1 LNGEPYPYG
10 AQGKAAV
17 IEANELEAW
26 GDEAVNSANTRI
38 PYHSTMLQTTG
49 AGDIVGET
57 GPYGAQGKAAIIE
70 ANELEAWGD
79 EAVNSANT
87 RIPYH
92 STMVQLQDPRGAE
105 GKAAIVEAN
114 ELEAWGDEAVDS
126 ANGRIP
132 YHSTL
137 TQLDDPRGAEGKAA
151 IVEANEL
158 EAWGDEAVDSANK
171 RIPYHSTLLQT
182 RGAGDII
189 GEKGPYGAQ
198 GKAAII
204 EANELEAWGDEAVD
218 SANGRIPYHSTLLQ
232 TRGAGDIVGEKGV
245 YGAQGKAAIVE
256 ANELEAWG
264 DEAVDSANGRIPYHS
279 TLLQTKDVKGAE
291 GKSAIIEANELEAWG
306 DEAVDSANLIIP
318 YHSTLLQTRGAGDI
332 FGEKGVYGAQGKAA
346 IVEAN
351 ELEAWGDEAVD
362 SANGRIPYHS
372 TLLQQKVEEAKAYGA
387 EGKAAIIEA
396 NELEGWGD
404 EAVDSANQRIPYHST
419 LLMTHGAGDIVGE
432 KGVYGVQGK
441 AAIVEANELE
451 AWGDEAVTS
460 ANTRIPYHSTLVQLN
475 DLDDD
480 SDDGEPEK
488 IELEAANAIPRDY
501 KLVAVK
507 GEEEGDELIKI
518 ETLHG
523 VPLDFKFMQDDSEIE
538 TLEHDDVGVPLN
550 FRFVNVPTEFGNV
563 VKMNTIF

>member
-1 LNGEPYPYG
+1 M
-10 AQGKAAV
+10 V
-17 IEANELEAW
+17 
-26 GDEAVNSANTRI
+26 
-38 PYHSTMLQTTG
+38 QTTG

-79 EAVNSANT
+79 EAVNSANV

-158 EAWGDEAVDSANK
+158 EAWGDEAVDSAN
-171 RIPYHSTLLQT
+171 
-182 RGAGDII
+182 
-189 GEKGPYGAQ
+189 E
-198 GKAAII
+198 
-204 EANELEAWGDEAVD
+204 
-218 SANGRIPYHSTLLQ
+218 RIPYHSTLLQ

-245 YGAQGKAAIVE
+245 YGVQGKAAIVE

-279 TLLQTKDVKGAE
+279 TLIQTRGAGDIVGE
-291 GKSAIIEANELEAWG
+291 TGPYGAQGKAAIIEANELEAWG
-306 DEAVDSANLIIP
+306 DEAVDSANQRIP

-332 FGEKGVYGAQGKAA
+332 VGEKGVYGVQGKAA

-432 KGVYGVQGK
+432 TGPYG
-441 AAIVEANELE
+441 A
-451 AWGDEAVTS
+451 
-460 ANTRIPYHSTLVQLN
+460 
-475 DLDDD
+475 
-480 SDDGEPEK
+480 
-488 IELEAANAIPRDY
+488 
-501 KLVAVK
+501 
-507 GEEEGDELIKI
+507 
-518 ETLHG
+518 
-523 VPLDFKFMQDDSEIE
+523 
-538 TLEHDDVGVPLN
+538 
-550 FRFVNVPTEFGNV
+550 
-563 VKMNTIF
+563 

>member
-158 EAWGDEAVDSANK
+158 EAWGDEAVDSANG

-182 RGAGDII
+182 RGAGDIV

-218 SANGRIPYHSTLLQ
+218 SANGRIPYHSTLLQTRGAGDIVGEKGVYGVQGKAAIVEANELEAWGDEAVDSANQRIPYHSTLLQ

-279 TLLQTKDVKGAE
+279 TLLQTGGPYGAQ
-291 GKSAIIEANELEAWG
+291 GKAAIVEANELEAWG
-306 DEAVDSANLIIP
+306 DEAVDSANQRIP
-318 YHSTLLQTRGAGDI
+318 YHSTLLQTSGP
-332 FGEKGVYGAQGKAA
+332 YGAQGKAA

-372 TLLQQKVEEAKAYGA
+372 TL
-387 EGKAAIIEA
+387 
-396 NELEGWGD
+396 
-404 EAVDSANQRIPYHST
+404 
-419 LLMTHGAGDIVGE
+419 
-432 KGVYGVQGK
+432 
-441 AAIVEANELE
+441 
-451 AWGDEAVTS
+451 
-460 ANTRIPYHSTLVQLN
+460 VQLN
-475 DLDDD
+475 DEDNEAEF
-480 SDDGEPEK
+480 SDDEDPEK
-488 IELEAANAIPRDY
+488 VEMSEDQIVPRNFKFVAI
-501 KLVAVK
+501 K
-507 GEEEGDELIKI
+507 GEEEGDELVKI
-518 ETLHG
+518 EDLQG
-523 VPLDFKFMQDDSEIE
+523 VPLDFKFLQSHEPEMETMEDDA
-538 TLEHDDVGVPLN
+538 VGVPLN
-550 FRFVNVPTEFGNV
+550 FRFVNVPTQYGNV
-563 VKMNTIF
+563 VKMEEI

>member
-1 LNGEPYPYG
+1 MNGEPYPYG

-232 TRGAGDIVGEKGV
+232 T
-245 YGAQGKAAIVE
+245 
-256 ANELEAWG
+256 
-264 DEAVDSANGRIPYHS
+264 
-279 TLLQTKDVKGAE
+279 KDVKGAE

-306 DEAVDSANLIIP
+306 DEAVDSANKRIP

-332 FGEKGVYGAQGKAA
+332 VGEKGVYGAQGKAA

>member
-1 LNGEPYPYG
+1 MNGEPYPYG

-158 EAWGDEAVDSANK
+158 EAWGDEAVDSANG

-264 DEAVDSANGRIPYHS
+264 DEAVDSATEESHITPLFFKPRMSKVLRVRVPSSKLTSLRPGEMKLLIQPTKESHITPLFFKPEVLETSLVKKVYMALKVKLLSLKLTSLRPGVTKLS
-279 TLLQTKDVKGAE
+279 TLPTVEFHTIPPFFNKKLKRQKLMVLRVRLPSSRLTSSKDGE
-291 GKSAIIEANELEAWG
+291 MRL
-306 DEAVDSANLIIP
+306 
-318 YHSTLLQTRGAGDI
+318 STLPTR
-332 FGEKGVYGAQGKAA
+332 
-346 IVEAN
+346 
-351 ELEAWGDEAVD
+351 
-362 SANGRIPYHS
+362 
-372 TLLQQKVEEAKAYGA
+372 
-387 EGKAAIIEA
+387 
-396 NELEGWGD
+396 
-404 EAVDSANQRIPYHST
+404 
-419 LLMTHGAGDIVGE
+419 
-432 KGVYGVQGK
+432 
-441 AAIVEANELE
+441 
-451 AWGDEAVTS
+451 
-460 ANTRIPYHSTLVQLN
+460 
-475 DLDDD
+475 
-480 SDDGEPEK
+480 
-488 IELEAANAIPRDY
+488 
-501 KLVAVK
+501 
-507 GEEEGDELIKI
+507 
-518 ETLHG
+518 
-523 VPLDFKFMQDDSEIE
+523 
-538 TLEHDDVGVPLN
+538 
-550 FRFVNVPTEFGNV
+550 EFHI
-563 VKMNTIF
+563 TQPFL

>member
-1 LNGEPYPYG
+1 
-10 AQGKAAV
+10 
-17 IEANELEAW
+17 
-26 GDEAVNSANTRI
+26 
-38 PYHSTMLQTTG
+38 M
-49 AGDIVGET
+49 
-57 GPYGAQGKAAIIE
+57 
-70 ANELEAWGD
+70 
-79 EAVNSANT
+79 
-87 RIPYH
+87 
-92 STMVQLQDPRGAE
+92 
-105 GKAAIVEAN
+105 
-114 ELEAWGDEAVDS
+114 
-126 ANGRIP
+126 
-132 YHSTL
+132 
-137 TQLDDPRGAEGKAA
+137 
-151 IVEANEL
+151 
-158 EAWGDEAVDSANK
+158 
-171 RIPYHSTLLQT
+171 
-182 RGAGDII
+182 
-189 GEKGPYGAQ
+189 
-198 GKAAII
+198 
-204 EANELEAWGDEAVD
+204 
-218 SANGRIPYHSTLLQ
+218 

-245 YGAQGKAAIVE
+245 YGVQGK
-256 ANELEAWG
+256 
-264 DEAVDSANGRIPYHS
+264 S
-279 TLLQTKDVKGAE
+279 
-291 GKSAIIEANELEAWG
+291 
-306 DEAVDSANLIIP
+306 
-318 YHSTLLQTRGAGDI
+318 
-332 FGEKGVYGAQGKAA
+332 A

-404 EAVDSANQRIPYHST
+404 EAVDSANQRIPYHSS

-432 KGVYGVQGK
+432 TGPYGAQGK
-441 AAIVEANELE
+441 AAIIEANELE
-451 AWGDEAVTS
+451 AWGDEAVGS

-563 VKMNTIF
+563 VKMNTY